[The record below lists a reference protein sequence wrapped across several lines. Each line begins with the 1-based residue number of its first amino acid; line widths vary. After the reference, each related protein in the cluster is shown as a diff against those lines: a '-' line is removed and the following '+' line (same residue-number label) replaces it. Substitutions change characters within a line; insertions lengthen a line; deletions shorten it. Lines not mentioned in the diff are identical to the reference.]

1 MHSELM
7 TRPRGAK
14 EDDMDLDKLTIGEL
28 RQLVTLAQG
37 LGMSAPPA
45 DVTAIP
51 IGEAVL
57 IRGVTLY
64 YVGRVVAV
72 TAQEIVLE
80 DASWI
85 GDTGRFSQA
94 LASGVLSEVEPY
106 PAGRV
111 VVGRGAVMDVLSLI
125 HI

>member
-1 MHSELM
+1 
-7 TRPRGAK
+7 
-14 EDDMDLDKLTIGEL
+14 MDLDKLTIGEL

-37 LGMSAPPA
+37 LGMGAPPA

-64 YVGRVVAV
+64 YLGRVEAV
-72 TAQEIVLE
+72 TQQEIVLT

-111 VVGRGAVMDVLSLI
+111 VVGRGAVMDVSRWPHDLPRQVKP
-125 HI
+125 